1 MAGRMIDLDQITRL
15 TGGRLGTFDV
25 SCPLCGPERP
35 TVSKRQ
41 RKVLRVWSLAPGFT
55 TFYCVRCDE
64 KGYLRDGSVSAPDT
78 DAMARIRAEIAVRQ
92 RTASAEQLR
101 KARWLWSRR
110 QEIAGT
116 PGETYLREAR
126 GYRGPLPATLGYL
139 PPRGEHLPAMIAAFG
154 LAAEPEPGLLQID
167 DGAVRGVHI
176 TRLRADGFGKAD
188 IGPEKIMVGHSA
200 GFPIVL
206 APANDLLGLAITEG
220 IEDGLSAHAAT
231 GLGAWVAGSASRM
244 PALAN
249 TIPYYIECVTVI
261 VDDDDSGRRNA
272 AELAARVEP
281 RGVEVRLVTP
291 ARGVAT

>member
-1 MAGRMIDLDQITRL
+1 
-15 TGGRLGTFDV
+15 
-25 SCPLCGPERP
+25 
-35 TVSKRQ
+35 
-41 RKVLRVWSLAPGFT
+41 
-55 TFYCVRCDE
+55 
-64 KGYLRDGSVSAPDT
+64 
-78 DAMARIRAEIAVRQ
+78 MARIRTEIAGRQ
-92 RTASAEQLR
+92 RTASSEQLK

-116 PGETYLREAR
+116 LGETYLREAR

-176 TRLRADGFGKAD
+176 TRLRADGLGKAGTGCD
-188 IGPEKIMVGHSA
+188 KIMVGHSV

-206 APANDLLGLAITEG
+206 GPANDLLGLVITEG
-220 IEDGLSAHAAT
+220 IEDGLSARAAT
-231 GLGAWVAGSASRM
+231 GLGTWVAGGAPRM

-249 TIPYYIECVTVI
+249 TIPDYIECVTAI
-261 VDDDDSGRRNA
+261 VDDDDAGRRHT

-281 RGVEVRLVTP
+281 RGIEVRLVTP
-291 ARGVAT
+291 VARGVAA